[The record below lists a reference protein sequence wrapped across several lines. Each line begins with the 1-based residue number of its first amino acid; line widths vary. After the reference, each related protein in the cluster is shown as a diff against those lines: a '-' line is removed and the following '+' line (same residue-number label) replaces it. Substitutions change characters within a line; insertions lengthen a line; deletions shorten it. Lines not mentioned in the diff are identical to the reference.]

1 LSELDL
7 PVYTI
12 DPLYRVDMRCDGV
25 VRWGY
30 ERMMERTV
38 VYCEWHETTYIEQLG
53 MEAEAGWWMSKLALD
68 GLMEYEW
75 PQ

>member
-1 LSELDL
+1 LNELDY

-12 DPLYRVDMRCDGV
+12 DPLYRVDMRCDGM

-30 ERMMERTV
+30 GRMMERTAL
-38 VYCEWHETTYIEQLG
+38 YCKHVDYYDEILETRIE
-53 MEAEAGWWMSKLALD
+53 GWWMSRQSLD
-68 GLMEYEW
+68 NFMIYEW